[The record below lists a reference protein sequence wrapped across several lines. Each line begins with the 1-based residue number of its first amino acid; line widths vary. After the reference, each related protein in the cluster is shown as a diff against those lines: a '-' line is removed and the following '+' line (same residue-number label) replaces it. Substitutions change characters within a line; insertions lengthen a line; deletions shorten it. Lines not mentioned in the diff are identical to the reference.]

1 MQPTIVQKLK
11 QHDFK
16 EVLQHSPF
24 HSRIDDLSLMKNW
37 MSWNGYQTARVY
49 DTLASEYFA
58 IRSACSVMD
67 LTPMEKYRI
76 SGPDALKFLNRLVTR
91 DVSKLKPHRVTYVV
105 WCNDEGKVLDD
116 GTIFH
121 LEQGQYRLCSQ
132 HHQLDWLLMSSLG
145 MDVRIEEETHDVAA
159 LAVQGPTACSVLI
172 AAGFNGLDQLKPFGI
187 MHSLLNGKK
196 VMVSRTGYTGD
207 LGYELWTDPS
217 NALFMWDVLFNV
229 KERGLYDIRTIGLG
243 ALEMVR
249 IEAGFIMPG
258 DDFNTAETTVR
269 ADHDR
274 SPFEV
279 GLDWVVNFDKP
290 YFTGKRAL
298 LNEKD
303 KPIKRRLLKLVVEGN
318 KPPADSFLYDDKN
331 DKRIGTIKTQ
341 TWSPILKA
349 NLAMADIEYRNGS
362 MPTEIWAEIYYQKE
376 LEWRA
381 TWAQCRVSKQA
392 FWSHERRSETPPA
405 RF

>member
-1 MQPTIVQKLK
+1 MQSTVVQKLEH
-11 QHDFK
+11 HDFK

-24 HSRIDDLSLMKNW
+24 HDRIDDLSLVKNW

-91 DVSKLKPHRVTYVV
+91 DVTKLKPHRVTYVL

-121 LEQGQYRLCSQ
+121 LEQGEYRLCSQ
-132 HHQLDWLLMSSLG
+132 HHQLDWLLISSLG
-145 MDVRIEEETHDVAA
+145 MDVNIEEETHAVAA
-159 LAVQGPTACSVLI
+159 LTVQGPTACSVLS

-187 MHSLLNGKK
+187 VHTLLNGRE
-196 VMVSRTGYTGD
+196 VMISRTGYTGD

-217 NALFMWDVLFNV
+217 NALSMWDAVFGV
-229 KERGLYDIRTIGLG
+229 KERGLYDVRAIGLG

-279 GLDWVVNFDKP
+279 GLDWVVNFDKCH
-290 YFTGKRAL
+290 FTGKRAL
-298 LNEKD
+298 LKEQD
-303 KPIKRRLLKLVVEGN
+303 RPIKRRLLKLVVEGN
-318 KPPADSFLYDDKN
+318 KAPADSFLYDGK
-331 DKRIGTIKTQ
+331 KGRRIGTIKTQ
-341 TWSPILKA
+341 AWSPILKA
-349 NLAMADIEYRNGS
+349 NLAMADIAYKNGTV
-362 MPTEIWAEIYYQKE
+362 PAEIWAEIYYQKE
-376 LEWRA
+376 LE
-381 TWAQCRVSKQA
+381 
-392 FWSHERRSETPPA
+392 
-405 RF
+405 